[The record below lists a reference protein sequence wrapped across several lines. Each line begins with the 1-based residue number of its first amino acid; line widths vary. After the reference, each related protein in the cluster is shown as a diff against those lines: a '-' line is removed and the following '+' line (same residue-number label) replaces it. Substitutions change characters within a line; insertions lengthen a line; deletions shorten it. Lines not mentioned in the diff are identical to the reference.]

1 MPLQSIRPPKPHPC
15 QGRRVRVLY
24 SLKTGFFQDAEKV
37 PHPPPTHTLSLLN
50 TTLRFLLNSSH
61 LDNIFTP
68 ILKIS
73 ETEAKEVNY
82 WTIFLQQISSGRKP
96 ESKSHADLSDSK
108 SDLQCDHFHSVLIND
123 SRSSGTYWLKPMRLI
138 AGLSGRDGL
147 TPKSLS
153 PGASLYPQAER
164 KSYPKVCS

>member
-1 MPLQSIRPPKPHPC
+1 MQKRFHTPAH
-15 QGRRVRVLY
+15 
-24 SLKTGFFQDAEKV
+24 
-37 PHPPPTHTLSLLN
+37 THTLSLLN

-61 LDNIFTP
+61 LVNIFTP

-96 ESKSHADLSDSK
+96 ERKSHVDLSDSK

-123 SRSSGTYWLKPMRLI
+123 SRSSGTYWLKPMRLD
-138 AGLSGRDGL
+138 LL
-147 TPKSLS
+147 
-153 PGASLYPQAER
+153 
-164 KSYPKVCS
+164 VCQGETD